1 MRNIVCLTFITAVL
15 LLTAC
20 SKDKKSERFRLL
32 TTTAWINESVLVD
45 GEEPAGDWDFL
56 NEFTGEAKF
65 NEDGTG
71 NFGSYTGQWRFN
83 ETETEITITTE
94 SIPLPIVTRIIE
106 LTSERLEI
114 STVTLNPQ
122 NPSETAEIT
131 MIFKSR

>member
-1 MRNIVCLTFITAVL
+1 MRNIVCLSFITAVL

-32 TTTAWINESVLVD
+32 TTPVWVSESILVD
-45 GEEPAGDWDFL
+45 GEEAAGDWDFL

-71 NFGSYTGQWRFN
+71 SFGSFTGQWRFN
-83 ETETEITITTE
+83 EAETEITITTE
-94 SIPLPIVTRIIE
+94 TMPLPIVTIIIE

-114 STVTLNPQ
+114 STVTLNPK
-122 NPSETAEIT
+122 NPSESAEVT
-131 MIFKSR
+131 MIFKTR